1 MIQQRPFRVAGI
13 LSQVLQEAAAHLR
26 PYRFRIGENIQN
38 DVQDL
43 LAELRIAQ
51 LNARRHLGGGSLPLL
66 WSYVLVKIA
75 SVDAHSGL
83 LRLVEVT
90 ILVPLEFHNERRT

>member
-1 MIQQRPFRVAGI
+1 VIQQRPFRVAGI
-13 LSQVLQEAAAHLR
+13 LSQVLQEAAADLR
-26 PYRFRIGENIQN
+26 PYRLRIGEDIQD

-43 LAELRIAQ
+43 LAELGIAQ
-51 LNARRHLGGGSLPLL
+51 LDARRRLGGCGLPLL
-66 WSYVLVKIA
+66 WSYALVKIA

-90 ILVPLEFHNERRT
+90 ILVPLEFHNERQT